1 MVAILCWLDL
11 CRLRNYGSCIIWMAR
26 LIALDN
32 FILTGIG
39 FVYMASKEDKHQIT
53 LREKIVMAVVC
64 ALAVLRVRFRLM
76 DK

>member
-1 MVAILCWLDL
+1 MAAVLSGWQDL
-11 CRLRNYGSCIIWMAR
+11 L
-26 LIALDN
+26 L
-32 FILTGIG
+32 LTISFLPG
-39 FVYMASKEDKHQIT
+39 FVLYYVASKEDKHQIT

>member
-1 MVAILCWLDL
+1 
-11 CRLRNYGSCIIWMAR
+11 MAR
-26 LIALDN
+26 FVALDN

-64 ALAVLRVRFRLM
+64 ALAVLAIIFLFTG
-76 DK
+76 KISING